1 MSDLPSARPTV
12 DPGSQGG
19 RRSRRREAF
28 VWLSV
33 VGLLLL
39 WSTVPIGVA
48 FAGMFDC
55 FGNVEQCR
63 VAGDRQATATVISY
77 AVLCGFTIVTLAA
90 IVVGRRRLP
99 VVLLAMSIAPLFSAS
114 SRSPSAEDS
123 RHGCRRVSRSRSPA
137 PSCSPSGPAARS
149 VGTDRGRDDGGRS
162 SRTSV
167 RFVLRLVD

>member
-12 DPGSQGG
+12 DLGSQGG
-19 RRSRRREAF
+19 RRSRRSEAF

-63 VAGDRQATATVISY
+63 VAVDRQATATVISY
-77 AVLCGFTIVTLAA
+77 AVLSGFTIVTLAA

-99 VVLLAMSIAPLFSAS
+99 VVLLAMSIAALVLGLVSLAVRGGLSPWVPPGFSVAI
-114 SRSPSAEDS
+114 PGAFLLAI
-123 RHGCRRVSRSRSPA
+123 G
-137 PSCSPSGPAARS
+137 SGRQ
-149 VGTDRGRDDGGRS
+149 
-162 SRTSV
+162 V
-167 RFVLRLVD
+167 RWYGSGA